1 MKVAELIAMLE
12 ECDPNATVKMATQ
25 PGYPIQSNLRGVA
38 HDGDE
43 DAGDLTENEVVYLV
57 EGSQDYDHPYA
68 PSWVFDNV
76 MTP

>member
-12 ECDPNATVKMATQ
+12 ECDPDAVVKMATQ
-25 PGYPIQSNLRGVA
+25 PSYPIQSNLRGVA

-43 DAGDLTENEVVYLV
+43 DADGFTENEVVYLV
-57 EGSQDYDHPYA
+57 EGSQDYHRPYA
-68 PSWVFDNV
+68 PSWVFDNC